1 MNIQAF
7 AVRSISISMRRSVG
21 ALLLVAAVSACAP
34 LIIGGAMVGG
44 GMVATD
50 RRTTGTQI
58 EDESIELKA
67 GARIRELATLGRVE
81 VISYNRIVLLVGEV
95 PGAAEKLAV
104 EQAVARMDNVRSV
117 VNEVVLAP
125 KSSVSSRSNDTLLTT
140 KVKATLVDAQDVQAN
155 AVKVVVERNV
165 VYLMGR
171 VTEREAT
178 RAAELARTIAGVQK
192 VVRVFEVVSEEELG
206 ALSRGGRVGAPAP
219 AGPASGAS
227 K

>member
-1 MNIQAF
+1 MKLQVVALK
-7 AVRSISISMRRSVG
+7 SG
-21 ALLLVAAVSACAP
+21 CALLLVAAVSACAP

-44 GMVATD
+44 GLVASD
-50 RRTTGTQI
+50 RRSTGAQI

-95 PGAAEKLAV
+95 PAAAEKQAV

-117 VNEVVLAP
+117 VNEIVLAP

-140 KVKATLVDAQDVQAN
+140 KVKATFVDAQDVQAN
-155 AVKVVVERNV
+155 AIKVVVERGV
-165 VYLMGR
+165 VFLMGR
-171 VTEREAT
+171 VTDTEAT
-178 RAAELARTIAGVQK
+178 RAAELARTIPGVQK
-192 VVRVFEVVSEEELG
+192 VVRVFEVVSAEELG
-206 ALSRGGRVGAPAP
+206 SLSRGGRAGAPAP
-219 AGPASGAS
+219 AGPASSA

>member
-7 AVRSISISMRRSVG
+7 ALKG
-21 ALLLVAAVSACAP
+21 ASALLVAATLSACAP

-44 GMVATD
+44 GLVATD

-95 PGAAEKLAV
+95 PAAAEKQAA

-117 VNEVVLAP
+117 VNELVLAP

-140 KVKATLVDAQDVQAN
+140 KVKATFVDAQDVQAN
-155 AVKVVVERNV
+155 AIKVVVERGV
-165 VYLMGR
+165 VFLMGR
-171 VTEREAT
+171 VTDTEAT
-178 RAAELARTIAGVQK
+178 RAAELARTIPGVQK
-192 VVRVFEVVSEEELG
+192 VVRVFEVVSAEELG
-206 ALSRGGRVGAPAP
+206 SLSRGGRTGAPAP
-219 AGPASGAS
+219 AGPASSA